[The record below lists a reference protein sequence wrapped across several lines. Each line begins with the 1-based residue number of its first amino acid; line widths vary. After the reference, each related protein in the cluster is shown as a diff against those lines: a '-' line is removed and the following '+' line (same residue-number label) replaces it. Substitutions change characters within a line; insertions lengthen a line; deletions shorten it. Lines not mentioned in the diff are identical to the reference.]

1 MCGECGVLLMLS
13 RLGVCDGIEIGPL
26 WYVVLRWVFVLRML

>member
-1 MCGECGVLLMLS
+1 MCGVCGVWMVVS
-13 RLGVCDGIEIGPL
+13 ELGGGCIEIGPL